1 MEGLPRHFFKGI
13 LFKLVLGWGFKS
25 DLRGQ
30 GLQELGEGPKQQMK
44 MAKLLRSRCSV
55 TPRMRETDPRS
66 LQLQTCQQK
75 PEAPGRG
82 NIFPLAAS
90 TWPVLLLQH
99 LHLLYPEKAEGEKRH
114 FALEKNSQDRRFNSN
129 EVHSNEFHSTRPLDT
144 GSDQASLSS

>member
-1 MEGLPRHFFKGI
+1 MEGLPRHFLKGI

-30 GLQELGEGPKQQMK
+30 GLQEVGEGPKQQMK

-55 TPRMRETDPRS
+55 MPRTRATDPRS

-75 PEAPGRG
+75 PEAPWKG

-90 TWPVLLLQH
+90 T
-99 LHLLYPEKAEGEKRH
+99 
-114 FALEKNSQDRRFNSN
+114 
-129 EVHSNEFHSTRPLDT
+129 
-144 GSDQASLSS
+144 